1 MSTTA
6 SDNDNAQQVMGTPS
20 AMSPFRSA
28 VFRNV
33 WIANLGSQFGG
44 LIQAVGAAWLMLS
57 IAESAEMVTL
67 VQASTTLPI
76 VLFALV
82 AGAFADSFDRRGIML
97 AAQAFMLLVSVA
109 LAVCAYLGLITP
121 WLLLL
126 FTFLIGC
133 GAAFNGPAW
142 QASVAEMV
150 PRHDLPAAV
159 ALNSMGFNAARS
171 VGPALGGLL
180 VAAVGAAAAFTVNAV
195 SYIGI
200 IGVLAFWRR
209 PQEPRLLPRER
220 LGMAIRAG
228 IRYVSMSPNIKSTLL
243 RGLVFGAGASAL
255 MALMPLVAQQ
265 LLGGTSVSYGLL
277 LGAFGGGAVG
287 GALLAHR
294 LRQSFSNEAI
304 VRLSVLGFAL
314 ASTVTAFS
322 TSLALSMAIQI
333 LSGAG
338 WVLALS
344 TFNVTVQT
352 SAPRWVVGRALS
364 MYQMTVFA
372 GLAGGS
378 WLWGIATATFG
389 ISNAL
394 LAAAVVLLG
403 CAALGL
409 RFPLAQT
416 EELNLDLLQRWRE
429 PQVALD
435 IKPRSGPVVI
445 SIEYRIREADVLE
458 FLAAMG
464 ERRRIRRRDGA
475 RHWTLLR
482 DLAEPELW
490 TERYHAPTWLEYVRQ
505 NLRVTQDD
513 AATWDRIHALHV
525 GPSKPVVR
533 RLIERQTSSVPASS
547 QEKPRNL
554 AEPLT
559 DPARQA

>member
-1 MSTTA
+1 MTA
-6 SDNDNAQQVMGTPS
+6 TGKGAVHGSSDLPG
-20 AMSPFRSA
+20 AMSPFRSS

-57 IAESAEMVTL
+57 IADSAEMVTL

-82 AGAFADSFDRRGIML
+82 AGAFADSFDRRAIML
-97 AAQAFMLLVSVA
+97 GAQVFMLGVSVT

-159 ALNSMGFNAARS
+159 ALNSMGFNVARS

-180 VAAVGAAAAFTVNAV
+180 VAAVGAAAAFAVNAA
-195 SYIGI
+195 SYVGI

-209 PQEPRLLPRER
+209 PPEPRLLPRER
-220 LGMAIRAG
+220 LGVAIRAG
-228 IRYVSMSPNIKSTLL
+228 LRYVSMSPNITSTLL

-255 MALMPLVAQQ
+255 MALMPLVAQR
-265 LLGGTSVSYGLL
+265 LLGGNSVSYGLL
-277 LGAFGGGAVG
+277 LGAFGAGAVG

-294 LRQSFSNEAI
+294 LRQSLSNETI
-304 VRLSVLGFAL
+304 VRMAVLGFAL
-314 ASTVTAFS
+314 ASAITAFS
-322 TSLALSMAIQI
+322 TSLPLSMAIQL

-378 WLWGIATATFG
+378 WLWGLTTTEFG
-389 ISNAL
+389 ISNSLWAS
-394 LAAAVVLLG
+394 AVILLG

-409 RFPLAQT
+409 RFPLPQT
-416 EELNLDLLQRWRE
+416 DELNLDLLQRWRE
-429 PQVALD
+429 PKVALD
-435 IKPRSGPVVI
+435 IKPRSGPVVVTV
-445 SIEYRIREADVLE
+445 EYRIREADVLE

-464 ERRRIRRRDGA
+464 DRRRIRRRDGA

-490 TERYHAPTWLEYVRQ
+490 IERYHAPTWLDYVRQ

-513 AATWDRIHALHV
+513 AAVWDRIHDLHS
-525 GPSKPVVR
+525 GPGKPVVR

-547 QEKPRNL
+547 AVKTREVS
-554 AEPLT
+554 EPLT